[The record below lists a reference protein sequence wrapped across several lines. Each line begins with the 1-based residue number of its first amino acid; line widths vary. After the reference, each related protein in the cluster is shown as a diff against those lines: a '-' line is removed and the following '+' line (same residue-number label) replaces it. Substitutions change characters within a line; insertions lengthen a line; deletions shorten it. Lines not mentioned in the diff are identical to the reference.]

1 MAVNVIQPSFSSG
14 EFSPEL
20 YSRVDL
26 QKYST
31 GLKTCRNMIIHPT
44 GGLSNRPGTKYI
56 AEAKYTNY
64 NTRLVSFEFSVTQAY
79 IIEFGHGYCR
89 FYMNGGQIQKSSPS
103 SWVTSTSYYIGDFV
117 TESSTTYYCIVDHSS
132 GTFATDLA
140 AGKWV
145 AQSCYEIP
153 TDYDSEDIFKL
164 KFTQSADVL
173 YIVHPDYP
181 PAQLERYDHDHWELV
196 DYEFEEGPFRL
207 SNSDDT
213 STLAVS
219 ATSGTSKTMTA
230 SLDVFNS
237 GHVGSLWRLEH
248 DIEGQALSLQYTTPT
263 TSASIKCGGTWRIIT
278 HGTWTGKFTIQ
289 KSINDGSTW
298 TSLRTYSSKDD
309 FNVNTYGE
317 EDDLDPFLIRIYC
330 DTLSSGTLSIDL
342 TSDPFTQTG
351 VVEVTA
357 YANTKSVTVNVLR
370 TLGLTSAT
378 TNWAEGAWSDYRGW
392 PATIT
397 FYQDRLAFA
406 SNEAEPQ
413 TIWFTEAGNYTSFLR
428 SSPLEDTDGI
438 TINLPARKMNG
449 IRNLVGLS
457 KLLALTSASEW
468 SIGADGALTPT
479 SISAQVEGYRG
490 CNEKIDPIII
500 GNRIIYVQRMGSKLR
515 DLGYDFGV
523 NGFTGDILNN
533 FSSHLLEGY
542 TVVDMDYQEEPDNL
556 VWLVRDDGILL
567 SLTYLREQDVLG
579 WGWHDTEGKFKSV
592 ATIPGDGYHE
602 VWVIVE
608 RDSKVFIEQMYLR
621 SESTNPRKQYFLD
634 CCISYDTPKLITA
647 ITSADPGVIT
657 STSHG
662 LNDGDYVDIYE
673 VLGMTD
679 LNENRYKVANAT
691 THTFTL
697 KDYDTDADIDT
708 SAFDAYISGG
718 EIYLVTDTVTGLDHL
733 DGYDIN
739 ILADGSVLKDKNTSA
754 GEYIFN
760 NEIGI
765 AHFGF
770 GYTSEIE
777 TLNLEMATSE
787 GTIQGKQVQIPE
799 VIFRFENSRG
809 GWVGPDEDHLDELIQ
824 RTDEPLNSPTRL
836 YTQEYTV
843 ALDAAY
849 TSGARII
856 YKQVDPLPV
865 KILALIPKGI
875 SIGG

>member
-31 GLKTCRNMIIHPT
+31 GLKTCKNMIIHPT
-44 GGLSNRPGTKYI
+44 GGVSNRPGTKFI
-56 AEAKYTNY
+56 AEAKYANY
-64 NTRLVSFEFSVTQAY
+64 NTRLVAFEFSVTQAY

-89 FYMNGGQIQKSSPS
+89 FYMNGGQILKASPAA
-103 SWVTSTSYYIGDFV
+103 WVTSTSYHIGDFV
-117 TESSTTYYCIVDHSS
+117 TESSKTYYCIVDHSS

-140 AGKWV
+140 ANKWV
-145 AQSCYEIP
+145 EQYCYEIP
-153 TDYDSEDIFKL
+153 TDYESADIFKL

-207 SNSDDT
+207 SNSDSA
-213 STLAVS
+213 STITVNAVTGS
-219 ATSGTSKTMTA
+219 ATMTA
-230 SLDVFNS
+230 AKDVFNS
-237 GHVGSLWRLEH
+237 GHVGSLWRVEH
-248 DIEGQALSLQYTTPT
+248 DIEGQSLSLAYTTPT

-278 HGTWTGKFTIQ
+278 HGTWTGKFKIQ
-289 KSINDGSTW
+289 KSIDGGSNW
-298 TSLRTYSSKDD
+298 TNLRTYSSKDD

-317 EDDLDPFLIRIYC
+317 EDDDDPFLIRIYC
-330 DTLSSGTLSIDL
+330 YELSSGTVSIDL
-342 TSDPFTQTG
+342 TSDPFTQSGT
-351 VVEVTA
+351 VEVTA
-357 YANTKSVTVNVLR
+357 YTNTKSVTVSVLR
-370 TLGLTSAT
+370 TLGSTSAT
-378 TNWAEGAWSDYRGW
+378 TNWAEGAWSDYRGY
-392 PATIT
+392 PSTVT
-397 FYQDRLAFA
+397 FYQDRLSFA

-479 SISAQVEGYRG
+479 TVSAQVEGYRG
-490 CNEKIDPIII
+490 CSEVIDPIII

-533 FSSHLLEGY
+533 FSSHLLNGY
-542 TVVDMDYQEEPDNL
+542 EVVDMDYAEEPNNL

-579 WGWHDTEGKFKSV
+579 WSWHDTQGKFKSV

-602 VWVIVE
+602 VWFVVE
-608 RDSKVFIEQMYLR
+608 RGSKVFIEQMYTR

-634 CCISYDTPKLITA
+634 CCISYNTPKVITN
-647 ITSADPGVIT
+647 ITQQAAGVIT

-662 LNDGDYVDIYE
+662 LNDGDVIDIYE
-673 VLGMTD
+673 VEGMTE
-679 LNENRYKVANAT
+679 LNGNRYKVANAGASN
-691 THTFTL
+691 FTL
-697 KDYDTDADIDT
+697 KDYYTDADIDT
-708 SAFDAYISGG
+708 SGFGAYTGGG
-718 EIYLVTDTVTGLDHL
+718 EAYLTTDTVDGLDHL
-733 DGYDIN
+733 NGYVCN
-739 ILADGSVLKDKNTSA
+739 ILADGSVITNKTISG
-754 GEYIFN
+754 GEYEFN
-760 NEIGI
+760 SAVGL
-765 AHFGF
+765 AHFGL

-777 TLNLEMATSE
+777 TLNLEMATNE
-787 GTIQGKQVQIPE
+787 GTIQGKQVQIPS

-843 ALDAAY
+843 AIDAAY

-856 YKQVDPLPV
+856 YRQVDPLPV
-865 KILALIPKGI
+865 KILAIIPKGI